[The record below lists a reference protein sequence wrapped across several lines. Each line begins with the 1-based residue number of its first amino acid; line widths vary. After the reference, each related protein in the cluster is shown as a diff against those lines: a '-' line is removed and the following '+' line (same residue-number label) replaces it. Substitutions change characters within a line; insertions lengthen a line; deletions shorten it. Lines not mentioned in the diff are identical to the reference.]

1 MDEYDQ
7 VIQALPSWLARPL
20 LELPSTLAPQVQE
33 VRLRVGCTPMF
44 TVRGAVYA
52 PQELGREGKALQTLR
67 LTPPQMEEILFTLC
81 GGSVHTH
88 QTEIAQGYVTLA
100 SGCRAGL
107 GGQFLQTAEQGI
119 VLQELTSVNLRIAR
133 KKTIDLPEE
142 LRAAL
147 QEHFIGMLLVG
158 EPGSG
163 KTTVLRSMAQ
173 ELARQKKLVSVIDE
187 RRAVCRNAPA
197 DFPRRGAGRHFRH
210 PEGTGCADGAADP
223 LAAGFA
229 VGRAG
234 RHGRGFRAGTRH
246 VQRRG
251 FRCDPSRWDPGR
263 SGRPTAG
270 TGFASPRRG
279 EGSGLAPRPDGAG
292 PDPGGPVFMSG
303 SSLRGFGA
311 LCLVLCGWCVGDSI
325 CVRTSEHQRA
335 LQRTIELLDRI
346 RREIEFRRADLAS
359 LFVRL
364 QREGL
369 VGQAAGSLQ
378 ELEPFPQLSRREKAA
393 FQNCMAGLG
402 RAEAQQECQRLALY
416 ITQFEAFRDDLTP
429 RLNVTMEL
437 AHKMGLSVGL
447 AAAILLL

>member
-7 VIQALPSWLARPL
+7 VIQTLPSWLARPL

-133 KKTIDLPEE
+133 EKMIDLPEE

-187 RRAVCRNAPA
+187 RRELFAGM
-197 DFPRRGAGRHFRH
+197 PRRTFPGETLDVISGIPKGQAVQMALRTLSPQVLLLDELGGMEEVSALEQGMFSGVDFVATLHAGT
-210 PEGTGCADGAADP
+210 PEE
-223 LAAGFA
+223 A
-229 VGRAG
+229 VGRPQ
-234 RHGRGFRAGTRH
+234 
-246 VQRRG
+246 VQ
-251 FRCDPSRWDPGR
+251 
-263 SGRPTAG
+263 
-270 TGFASPRRG
+270 
-279 EGSGLAPRPDGAG
+279 
-292 PDPGGPVFMSG
+292 
-303 SSLRGFGA
+303 
-311 LCLVLCGWCVGDSI
+311 
-325 CVRTSEHQRA
+325 A
-335 LQRTIELLDRI
+335 LQARGAVKVLVWLQGRTAPGQI
-346 RREIEFRRADLAS
+346 RE
-359 LFVRL
+359 VRFL
-364 QREGL
+364 
-369 VGQAAGSLQ
+369 
-378 ELEPFPQLSRREKAA
+378 
-393 FQNCMAGLG
+393 
-402 RAEAQQECQRLALY
+402 
-416 ITQFEAFRDDLTP
+416 
-429 RLNVTMEL
+429 
-437 AHKMGLSVGL
+437 
-447 AAAILLL
+447 